1 MSKPTIGFVG
11 LGAMG
16 FGMATHL
23 VHEGYAVHGYDVFPA
38 SVKRFE
44 AAGGIPASSLRGS
57 AENKSFYVC
66 MVASAPQAQEAL
78 FGEEGVVQCMYM
90 HANTNIFPLFSSIS
104 INLILF
110 TN

>member
-1 MSKPTIGFVG
+1 MSKPAIGFVG

-23 VHEGYAVHGYDVFPA
+23 VHQGYAVHGYDVFPV
-38 SVKRFE
+38 SVQRFQT
-44 AAGGIPASSLRGS
+44 AGGIPASSLRGS

-78 FGEEGVVQCMYM
+78 FGEEGVVQCMYD
-90 HANTNIFPLFSSIS
+90 A
-104 INLILF
+104 
-110 TN
+110 